1 MADNTAQLMALDTQS
16 QGALAP
22 YLSAASTA
30 ALHGPITSL
39 FQRIS
44 ATMPWAPQNLVSIG
58 QRMIALGAFPRL
70 RKFIPGE
77 RRPAWLAN
85 DDHYTQWRKMIT
97 ELYAPIDSAFAAQNV
112 AAAAAAAQSAAN
124 NTTVWNLIAS
134 YSGAAALERVWQ
146 DLQNALVA
154 IRAQREAAKTS
165 LRSSSEIINTYGSKV
180 PSNLVTQ
187 TTALTAKLNALDAKA
202 RVILAPVP
210 TAAKE
215 VGLGAVPII
224 VAGIAAATVTAV
236 ATSAW
241 AIARE
246 FTDVQKAASANAQ
259 ALLSWREAADAADY
273 AAGKITGAELT
284 ARRRD
289 NVDAANA
296 IVSAQGAAA
305 VGSAV
310 GAAGSGIGKG
320 IGLALGGLATLF
332 LGSVLVWRFARP
344 KSAAKR

>member
-1 MADNTAQLMALDTQS
+1 MADKTAILISLDTQS

-22 YLSAASTA
+22 YLSAADTTP
-30 ALHGPITSL
+30 LRGPLMAL

-44 ATMPWAPQNLVSIG
+44 NTLPWAPRNLASIG
-58 QRMIALGAFPRL
+58 HQMLVQGAFPRL

-77 RRPAWLAN
+77 RRPTWLAN

-97 ELYAPIDSAFAAQNV
+97 ELYAPIDSAFTSQNV
-112 AAAAAAAQSAAN
+112 AAAAAAAQAAAN
-124 NTTVWNLIAS
+124 NTAVWDAIAR

-146 DLQNALVA
+146 DLQNALIA
-154 IRAQREAAKTS
+154 IRAQRDAAKTS
-165 LRSSSEIINTYGSKV
+165 LRASSEIINTYGNKV
-180 PSNLVTQ
+180 PPHLVTQ
-187 TTALTAKLNALDAKA
+187 TAGLTAKLNELDAKA
-202 RVILAPVP
+202 RAALAPVP
-210 TAAKE
+210 AAAKE
-215 VGLGAVPII
+215 AGLGALPII
-224 VAGIAAATVTAV
+224 VAGIAAVTVTAV

-241 AIARE
+241 AISRE

-259 ALLSWREAADAADY
+259 ALLSWRESADAADY
-273 AAGKITGAELT
+273 ASGKITAAELT

>member
-16 QGALAP
+16 QGAIAP

-30 ALHGPITSL
+30 ALQGPITAL
-39 FQRIS
+39 FQRITN
-44 ATMPWAPQNLVSIG
+44 TMPWAPRNLVSVG
-58 QRMIALGAFPRL
+58 NQVLALGAFPRL

-77 RRPAWLAN
+77 RRPAWLSN
-85 DDHYTQWRKMIT
+85 DDNYTQWRKMIT
-97 ELYAPIDSAFAAQNV
+97 ELYAPIDVAFASQNV
-112 AAAAAAAQSAAN
+112 AAAAAATQAAAN
-124 NTTVWNLIAS
+124 NTAVWDAIAA
-134 YSGAAALERVWQ
+134 YSGAAALERLWQ
-146 DLQNALVA
+146 DLQNALTT
-154 IRAQREAAKTS
+154 IRAQRDAAKVS
-165 LRSSSEIINTYGSKV
+165 LATATGVINTYGNKV
-180 PSNLVTQ
+180 PPNLVTQ
-187 TTALTAKLNALDAKA
+187 TAGLSAKLNELDAKA
-202 RVILAPVP
+202 RSALAPIP

-215 VGLGAVPII
+215 AGLSGLPII
-224 VAGIAAATVTAV
+224 VAGVAAVTVTSVAAA
-236 ATSAW
+236 AW

-246 FTDVQKAASANAQ
+246 FTDVQRSAASNAQ

-273 AAGKITGAELT
+273 ATGKITSEELV

-289 NVDAANA
+289 NVAAANN

-320 IGLALGGLATLF
+320 IGLALGGLATLV

-344 KSAAKR
+344 KSKSSR